1 MFLLDVLLLL
11 SPLVI
16 YACVRVRQQISTRPY
31 KRVWTFVSVILAFG
45 YPLAET
51 LSHSS
56 AGGWA
61 KPVMI
66 AGYCSLPFLLYLVL
80 FVLASDG
87 VVGALRLLKVLS
99 GATTKTPGFRRFRLA
114 LWLIAPATV
123 VGVGLLNHQR
133 LQISEYA
140 IEVPRKSSKI
150 KQLKIVFVSDIH
162 LNEITA
168 DDLLKRLVSRINSTS
183 PDIVLVGGDVLEGD
197 RPDEIKSGYEA
208 EFRGIRARYGVYG
221 APGNHDRRA
230 AEGGFFEKAGIRLLS
245 DRVERIDDAFYV
257 AGRRDRRS
265 GDRKSVEELLRA
277 VGPELPVILIAHR
290 PLDFDKVSRAGVEI
304 QLSGHTHHGQVWPA
318 NFVTQYQNE
327 LSWGYLKKRQTHFFV
342 TSGVQLW
349 GPPVRT
355 SGVAEIM
362 VINVSFG

>member
-11 SPLVI
+11 SPLAI
-16 YACVRVRQQISTRPY
+16 YAYVRVSQQIHSRLY
-31 KRVWTFVSVILAFG
+31 KWVWTFVSVILALG

-56 AGGWA
+56 VGAWA
-61 KPVMI
+61 KPMMI
-66 AGYCSLPFLLYLVL
+66 AGYCSLPFALYLVL
-80 FVLASDG
+80 TVLASDG
-87 VVGALRLLKVLS
+87 VVGILRLAKLVS
-99 GATTKTPGFRRFRLA
+99 RGSTKTSTFRRLRLG
-114 LWLIAPATV
+114 LWLIFPAMV
-123 VGVGLLNHQR
+123 VAVGLVNHQR
-133 LQISEYA
+133 LQISEYS
-140 IEVPRKSSKI
+140 IEVPRKSSTI
-150 KQLKIVFVSDIH
+150 NQLRIVFVSDIH

-168 DDLLKRLVSRINSTS
+168 DDLLKRLVSRINAAK

-197 RPDEIKSGYEA
+197 RPDEVTSSYEA
-208 EFRGIRARYGVYG
+208 ELRRIRAGYGVYG

-230 AEGGFFEKAGIRLLS
+230 AQSGFFEKAGIRLLS
-245 DRVERIDDAFYV
+245 DRVERTDDAFYV

-265 GDRKSVEELLRA
+265 GDRKSVEELLQD
-277 VGPELPVILIAHR
+277 VHDDLPIILIAHR
-290 PLDFDKVSRAGVEI
+290 PVDFDNVSRSIVDI

-362 VINVSFG
+362 VINVAFR